1 MLNTK
6 LLTKA
11 NHVNYQTLDH
21 SNLFE
26 IPNHRPSQTI
36 LNVKYQTIDQGKLNV
51 NFLYSVM
58 YIIGPEKSEKFEM
71 FRLDG

>member
-26 IPNHRPSQTI
+26 IPNNRPSQTI

-58 YIIGPEKSEKFEM
+58 YIVGPEKK
-71 FRLDG
+71 